1 MTIWML
7 GLSVAVMFLGGLS
20 VDLWRVIEL
29 RRSLAAT
36 ADAMADAG
44 ANGLDEAE
52 LRRGATRLDPDL
64 AERLARRQLERER
77 EGDRADQVD
86 VEADESRVE
95 VELVAQ
101 VEFSLLGI
109 FVVGD
114 PIEVHARATAEPR
127 RSA

>member
-7 GLSVAVMFLGGLS
+7 GLCVSVMFLGGLA

-29 RRSLAAT
+29 RRSLATT
-36 ADAMADAG
+36 ADAVAAAG

-52 LRRGATRLDPDL
+52 LRRGGTRLDPGL
-64 AERLARRQLERER
+64 AEQLAREQLDRER
-77 EGDRADQVD
+77 EGDRAERVAIEATASHVD
-86 VEADESRVE
+86 VELIAE
-95 VELVAQ
+95 

-114 PIEVHARATAEPR
+114 PIEVHARSTAEPR